1 MLFRSNDTNALC
13 PALKAA
19 QKKGVTV
26 VSYDSDVKGTCRSV
40 FVNQAS
46 SQGIGDALADDAAAL
61 AGGKGDIAVL
71 STTPTATNQNVWIEF
86 MNKRLAAKYPDI
98 KVVATVYG
106 NDQPEPSTTE
116 TQGLLQKYPN
126 LKVIVAPTSIGIV
139 AAAKYVDS
147 SASKGKVFVTG
158 LGLPSD
164 MSKYVKSGTAH
175 AALWDVENFGY
186 VSVYVAN
193 AIRNQKAS
201 TAVGAK
207 FKSGPG
213 DKGLKSRTVIKGAV
227 GNELV
232 LGPALIFTKDNIDNY
247 NF

>member
-1 MLFRSNDTNALC
+1 MCSSDLNAAVQRGDNVILVAANDTNALC

-106 NDQPEPSTTE
+106 NDQPEPST
-116 TQGLLQKYPN
+116 K
-126 LKVIVAPTSIGIV
+126 IGR
-139 AAAKYVDS
+139 
-147 SASKGKVFVTG
+147 
-158 LGLPSD
+158 
-164 MSKYVKSGTAH
+164 AH
-175 AALWDVENFGY
+175 V
-186 VSVYVAN
+186 
-193 AIRNQKAS
+193 
-201 TAVGAK
+201 
-207 FKSGPG
+207 
-213 DKGLKSRTVIKGAV
+213 
-227 GNELV
+227 
-232 LGPALIFTKDNIDNY
+232 
-247 NF
+247 